1 MTRDTIRIPRTFY
14 VDHQERDLPTPVAIH
29 EIVRH
34 VWIDRN
40 DPALPELIDDARH
53 YADPTATDAPGWLR
67 LAARALLRSL
77 DVDFCK

>member
-1 MTRDTIRIPRTFY
+1 MTRDTVRIPRTFY

-40 DPALPELIDDARH
+40 GFSSPMVESPLALTVVRPV
-53 YADPTATDAPGWLR
+53 
-67 LAARALLRSL
+67 RAVDQRSERTGRTGRKIL
-77 DVDFCK
+77 SKGC